1 MTDVAEIILKS
12 RPADATEPES
22 RPEPRWVKE
31 SLFLLVAAA
40 CLTGYISPPIA
51 LAIGIVLA
59 LSAGNPFKNTGKI
72 AKFLLQFCVIM
83 LGFTMNLP
91 TVLKAGASGAVFAA
105 ATIST
110 TLLLGWLIGKLLRTG
125 KLTSLLIST
134 GTAICGGSAIA
145 AVGSVVDAPDGEMSV
160 AMGTVFTL
168 NAIALVLFPLVG
180 HMLNLSQHQFGIW
193 AGVAIHDISSVFGA
207 AVSYDHSFGPKALLA
222 QQTAMAV
229 KLSRTLWIVPVAI
242 TVAAFEHRK
251 HRRAD
256 GTSHKKS
263 IQIPWFIGLFVLASV
278 ISSYVPHLIHIPGL
292 AHIQYGISFVA
303 KVGLTLTLFLIGA
316 GLSMKTLR
324 AVGWRAL
331 VQGVVVWTF
340 ISISSLMVIIHMH

>member
-1 MTDVAEIILKS
+1 MTNVAEIETSKS
-12 RPADATEPES
+12 PEMELES
-22 RPEPRWVKE
+22 RPEPTWMKE
-31 SLFLLVAAA
+31 TLFLLIAAA

-59 LSAGNPFKNTGKI
+59 LAVGNPFTKSGRI
-72 AKFLLQFCVIM
+72 AKLLLQFCVVM

-91 TVLKAGASGAVFAA
+91 TVLKAGASGAIFAA
-105 ATIST
+105 CTIST
-110 TLLLGWLIGKLLRTG
+110 TLLFGWLIGKLLGTG

-168 NAIALVLFPLVG
+168 NAVALFLFPLIG
-180 HMLNLSQHQFGIW
+180 HMLKLSQHQFGIW

-207 AVSYDHSFGPKALLA
+207 AVSYDHSFGPKALLS

-229 KLSRTLWIVPVAI
+229 KLSRALWIVPVAL
-242 TVAAFEHRK
+242 TVAAIEHRK
-251 HRRAD
+251 HRQTH
-256 GTSHKKS
+256 GTTHKKA

-278 ISSYVPHLIHIPGL
+278 ISSYVPQMIHIPGL
-292 AHIQYGISFVA
+292 AHIQYGISFIA

-331 VQGVVVWTF
+331 VQGVLIWAF
-340 ISISSLMVIIHMH
+340 ISISSLMVILHMH